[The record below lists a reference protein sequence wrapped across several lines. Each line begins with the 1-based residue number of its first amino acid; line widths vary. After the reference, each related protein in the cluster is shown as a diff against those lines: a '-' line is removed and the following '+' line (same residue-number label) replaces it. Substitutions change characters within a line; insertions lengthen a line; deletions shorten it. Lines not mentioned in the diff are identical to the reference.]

1 MSCMKPENHAPL
13 PSQQTFEILKQ
24 AQAVAAVPPQGWLR
38 TMRTA
43 LDLSQKHVAD
53 QITMTRQAYAD
64 LESAEARGAISL
76 KSLHRAAGAMD
87 CDLVYFVV
95 PRSPATIKAVPRSQA
110 PVSPPS
116 PVSTPST
123 AFEDSTTGDL
133 QTELK

>member
-1 MSCMKPENHAPL
+1 
-13 PSQQTFEILKQ
+13 
-24 AQAVAAVPPQGWLR
+24 
-38 TMRTA
+38 
-43 LDLSQKHVAD
+43 
-53 QITMTRQAYAD
+53 MTRQAYAD
-64 LESAEARGAISL
+64 LESAEKRGAISL

-95 PRSPATIKAVPRSQA
+95 PRSPAAIKAVPQSPNPA
-110 PVSPPS
+110 SPPP